1 MKMNLMYWK
10 KLLKWS
16 PKSKLKQDQF
26 KFIEG
31 SITNI
36 RTKKVDDLE
45 LDYIWR
51 TDPLL
56 CALDATVPIEIS
68 IKHFINQETDDLK
81 FPVPWSEKFAIETKE
96 GKHIG
101 NCMYYDIDIINQE
114 AEVGIMI
121 GDKNYWDK
129 GYGCDALNTLVD
141 YIFEFTNIHRLYLH
155 TLLTNKRA
163 QNSFKKSGFK
173 KVKEVRKEGMNFMFM
188 EIKKNLEKT

>member
-1 MKMNLMYWK
+1 MYWK
-10 KLLKWS
+10 KLLKLS
-16 PKSKLKQDQF
+16 PQNKLKKNDF

-36 RTKKVDDLE
+36 RTKKPDDLE
-45 LDYIWR
+45 LDYTWR

-56 CALDATVPIEIS
+56 CALDATVPIDIS
-68 IKHFINQETDDLK
+68 MKSFINQETDELK
-81 FPVPWSEKFAIETKE
+81 YPVPWSEKFAIETKD
-96 GKHIG
+96 GTHIG

-141 YIFEFTNIHRLYLH
+141 YIFDFTNINKLYLH

-163 QNSFKKSGFK
+163 QHSFKKAGFK
-173 KVKEVRKEGMNFMFM
+173 KVKEVRKEGMNFIFM
-188 EIKKNLEKT
+188 ETIKNLEKT

>member
-1 MKMNLMYWK
+1 MYWK

-16 PKSKLKQDQF
+16 PKSKLKQNQF

-101 NCMYYDIDIINQE
+101 NCMYYDIDMINQE

>member
-1 MKMNLMYWK
+1 MYWK